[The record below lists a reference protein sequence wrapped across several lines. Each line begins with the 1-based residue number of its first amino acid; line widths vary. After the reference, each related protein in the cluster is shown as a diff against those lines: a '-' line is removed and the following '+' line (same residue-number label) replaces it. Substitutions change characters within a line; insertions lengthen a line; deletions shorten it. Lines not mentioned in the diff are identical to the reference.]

1 MLRSSA
7 PAAPT
12 PRHAAERIGWAVQ
25 VAGRRVPFGHN
36 CLAQALTA
44 CLLLRRHG
52 HGAALR
58 VGVARDA
65 HARFTAHAWV
75 ENDGKVLVGA
85 PQHASYVPFPGWDAT
100 R

>member
-7 PAAPT
+7 PAAT
-12 PRHAAERIGWAVQ
+12 TSRHSADRIAWAVR

-36 CLAQALTA
+36 CLVQALTA

-52 HGAALR
+52 HRAALR

-65 HARFTAHAWV
+65 QARFTAHAWV
-75 ENDGKVLVGA
+75 ECDGTVLVGA
-85 PQHASYVPFPGWDAT
+85 PRHASYVPFPAWDAT
-100 R
+100 G